1 MPLKGTRHKQK
12 QTKRGVGDIKD
23 KGLRRKFD
31 EMNVAG
37 PTDEAQPQT
46 DTREPATNVEI
57 SQFPLY
63 ETWETIEEEE
73 REAIITTHKIRTG
86 PIAFVPEYLPVQ
98 VHVAAPTAGRFTR
111 EIESD
116 IVACNTLEAVRDIV
130 KNSLI
135 FELKRTNINA
145 ARTKFA
151 GVMIYGPTNEFTK
164 ATIHQYTRGL
174 FLDPVAFKKWWLT
187 VNMAKRADGDM
198 VKIGVVLC
206 DVDEAFA
213 KKKDL
218 PDFWTEPNARILGNF
233 LDGLD
238 LPDWDL
244 DIEQGCR
251 SYVKMQQQV
260 QEARLEAAYAGG
272 DWKVD
277 KKRLEAEVA
286 RLKTMEGCYD
296 ALVTAIMEGDMDKA
310 VSMAT
315 AGKKSIKGKEKA
327 VVDDDEDD
335 AGEDEDEEME
345 GPVSDSSDTDY
356 VE

>member
-1 MPLKGTRHKQK
+1 MPPKGTKHKQQRAK
-12 QTKRGVGDIKD
+12 GGVKRREGQ
-23 KGLRRKFD
+23 GLRRKFD
-31 EMNVAG
+31 EMNVAD
-37 PTDEAQPQT
+37 PADEPQPQT
-46 DTREPATNVEI
+46 ETHEPATNVEI

-63 ETWETIEEEE
+63 DTWECIEEEE
-73 REAIITTHKIRTG
+73 REAIIKTHKSRTG
-86 PIAFVPEYLPVQ
+86 PIAFEPEYLPVQ
-98 VHVAAPTAGRFTR
+98 VHVAAPLAGRFTR

-116 IVACNTLEAVRDIV
+116 IVKCNTLEAVKEIV
-130 KNSLI
+130 KDSLI

-151 GVMIYGPTNEFTK
+151 GVMIYGPTTEFTK
-164 ATIHQYTRGL
+164 ATIRKYTRGL

-187 VNMAKRADGDM
+187 VNMAKRADGEM

-213 KKKDL
+213 KQKDL

-272 DWKVD
+272 DWKHD
-277 KKRLEAEVA
+277 KKRLEAENS
-286 RLKTMEGCYD
+286 RLKKAND
-296 ALVTAIMEGDMDKA
+296 ALVAAVMEGDMEKA
-310 VSMAT
+310 VSIAN
-315 AGKKSIKGKEKA
+315 AGKKSLKGKEKA
-327 VVDDDEDD
+327 VLDDDEEDD
-335 AGEDEDEEME
+335 EME

>member
-37 PTDEAQPQT
+37 PTAEAQPQT

-73 REAIITTHKIRTG
+73 REAIIKTHKIRTG

-98 VHVAAPTAGRFTR
+98 VHVAAPIAGRFTR

-164 ATIHQYTRGL
+164 ATIHKYTRGL

-218 PDFWTEPNARILGNF
+218 PDFWTEPNARILGKF

-238 LPDWDL
+238 LPDWDS

-272 DWKVD
+272 DCKVD

-286 RLKTMEGCYD
+286 RLKKAND
-296 ALVTAIMEGDMDKA
+296 ALVAAITEGDMEKA
-310 VSMAT
+310 VSVAT

>member
-1 MPLKGTRHKQK
+1 MPPKGTKHKQNRAK
-12 QTKRGVGDIKD
+12 GGVKRREGQD
-23 KGLRRKFD
+23 LRRKFD

-37 PTDEAQPQT
+37 PADEAHPQP
-46 DTREPATNVEI
+46 DEPATKVEI

-73 REAIITTHKIRTG
+73 REVIIKKHKSRTG
-86 PIAFVPEYLPVQ
+86 PIAFEPEYLPVQ
-98 VHVAAPTAGRFTR
+98 VHVAAPIAGRFTR

-116 IVACNTLEAVRDIV
+116 IVACNTLEAVKDIV

-164 ATIHQYTRGL
+164 ATIHEHTRGL

-233 LDGLD
+233 LDGVD

-286 RLKTMEGCYD
+286 RSPPTLGPD
-296 ALVTAIMEGDMDKA
+296 HGLPVLDVALGAP
-310 VSMAT
+310 
-315 AGKKSIKGKEKA
+315 
-327 VVDDDEDD
+327 VVPEANDIHQVPRYR
-335 AGEDEDEEME
+335 G
-345 GPVSDSSDTDY
+345 VCFQLCT
-356 VE
+356 V